1 MATAANIVIDGNFP
15 NAGIAARVILCSASS
30 SSCSQLEV
38 KGTSTAGKTNVAFW
52 RVTL

>member
-15 NAGIAARVILCSASS
+15 NAGIAGRVILRSASS
-30 SSCSQLEV
+30 TSCSQLEV

>member
-1 MATAANIVIDGNFP
+1 MATAANIAIDGNFL
-15 NAGIAARVILCSASS
+15 NAGIAARVILGSASS
-30 SSCSQLEV
+30 SSRSQLEV